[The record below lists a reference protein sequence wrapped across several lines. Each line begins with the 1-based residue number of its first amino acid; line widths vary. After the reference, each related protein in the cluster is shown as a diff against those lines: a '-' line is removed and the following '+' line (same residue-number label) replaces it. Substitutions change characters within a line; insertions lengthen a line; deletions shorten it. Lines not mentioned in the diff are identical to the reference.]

1 MEQVTVSRRDRL
13 VDAALVVFARKG
25 VDAANIKEIGS
36 EAGVAP
42 GLIYHY
48 FPSKEALLAAA
59 IERHG
64 FLPQLR
70 QMLAVPPNSPARD
83 VLPEIAHRMYALL
96 TERADLLR
104 VVMARAQTHAEM
116 RERVEELTRDA
127 CGLLADYLRARVG
140 AGELRAHAYDA
151 SARMLLFIV
160 VMWRL
165 ADSPPDQLTEAIG
178 LLLNG
183 LAAR

>member
-1 MEQVTVSRRDRL
+1 MEQDTLSRRDRL

-64 FLPQLR
+64 FLRQLR
-70 QMLAVPPNSPARD
+70 QMLAIPPTTPASD

-116 RERVEELTRDA
+116 RERVEELTREA
-127 CGLLADYLRARVG
+127 SSLLVDYLRARVS
-140 AGELRAHAYDA
+140 AGELRPHGYEV
-151 SARMLLFIV
+151 SARMLLFTV

-165 ADSPPDQLTEAIG
+165 ADSPPDQLTEAIT

-183 LAAR
+183 LAA

>member
-1 MEQVTVSRRDRL
+1 MNQGTVSRRDRL

-48 FPSKEALLAAA
+48 FPNKEALLAAA

-64 FLPQLR
+64 FLPELR
-70 QMLAVPPNSPARD
+70 QMLAIPPMTPATD
-83 VLPEIAHRMYALL
+83 VLPDIARRMYTLL

-104 VVMARAQTHAEM
+104 VVMARAQTQIEM
-116 RERVEELTRDA
+116 RERVEELTREA
-127 CGLLADYLRARVG
+127 QGLLVDYLRARAQ
-140 AGELRAHAYDA
+140 AGELRPHAYDV
-151 SARMLLFIV
+151 SARMLLFTV

-165 ADSPPDQLTEAIG
+165 ADSPSDQLTEAIR

-183 LAAR
+183 LAP

>member
-1 MEQVTVSRRDRL
+1 MKQDTLPRRDRL

-59 IERHG
+59 VERHG

-70 QMLAVPPNSPARD
+70 QMLVIPPTTPATD
-83 VLPEIAHRMYALL
+83 VLPEIARRMYALL
-96 TERADLLR
+96 TERVELLR
-104 VVMARAQTHAEM
+104 VVMARAQTHVEM
-116 RERVEELTRDA
+116 RERVEELTREA
-127 CGLLADYLRARVG
+127 QGLLVEYLRARAQ
-140 AGELRAHAYDA
+140 AGELTPHAYDVA
-151 SARMLLFIV
+151 ARMLLFTV

-165 ADSPPDQLTEAIG
+165 ADSPPDQLTEAIR

-183 LAAR
+183 LTP

>member
-1 MEQVTVSRRDRL
+1 MKKDTLPRRDRL

-48 FPSKEALLAAA
+48 FPNKGALLAAA
-59 IERHG
+59 VERHG

-70 QMLAVPPNSPARD
+70 QMLVIPPTTPATD
-83 VLPEIAHRMYALL
+83 VLPEIARRMYALL
-96 TERADLLR
+96 TERVELLR
-104 VVMARAQTHAEM
+104 VVMARAQTHVEM
-116 RERVEELTRDA
+116 RERVEELTREA
-127 CGLLADYLRARVG
+127 QGLLVEYLRARAQ
-140 AGELRAHAYDA
+140 AGELRPHAYDVA
-151 SARMLLFIV
+151 ARMLLFTV

-165 ADSPPDQLTEAIG
+165 ADSPPDQLTEAIR

-183 LAAR
+183 LTP